1 MTTGQAIKKARL
13 SAGVTLSDLGLLV
26 RITAA
31 SLSDIENDKLKGL
44 PSPELVVRIA
54 DALEDKAILT
64 TYLENNPVYQ
74 SIIPKIFTD
83 LNNIRRDPAII
94 FSRFATEAEEA
105 VQAARILS
113 DIFSNADPSS
123 HPNFCAVLKAK
134 LEQIVDVQRCA
145 EVMFTQLVATNVLTE
160 ADRCQIHKDQQQKCI
175 DHGHHKPER
184 IERAGDRRTGTE
196 G

>member
-145 EVMFTQLVATNVLTE
+145 EVLFLQLIAAGVITE
-160 ADRCQIHKDQQQKCI
+160 TERCEIHHRQQQKCVE
-175 DHGHHKPER
+175 HGHHVPE
-184 IERAGDRRTGTE
+184 ERAAI
-196 G
+196 